1 MNRGKK
7 TKKAEMEK
15 RHVEFIRRK
24 KEREAE
30 CRRKLLDSLN
40 PESREFTI
48 QEFAKLGLTQ

>member
-15 RHVEFIRRK
+15 RHVEFMRRK

-30 CRRKLLDSLN
+30 CRRKLLAGLN

-48 QEFAKLGLTQ
+48 EEFAKLRLMQ

>member
-30 CRRKLLDSLN
+30 CRRKLLTGLN

-48 QEFAKLGLTQ
+48 REFAKLGLTQ